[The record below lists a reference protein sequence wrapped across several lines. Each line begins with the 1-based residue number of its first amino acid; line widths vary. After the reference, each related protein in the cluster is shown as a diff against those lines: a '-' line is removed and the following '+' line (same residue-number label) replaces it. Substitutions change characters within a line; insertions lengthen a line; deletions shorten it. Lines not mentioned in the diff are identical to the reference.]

1 MSIVKSQILDQ
12 LADSYPNFPR
22 KILEKSLNL
31 VFDEIID
38 ALAKERGCEIRK
50 FGSWRIRHR
59 KKKIGR
65 NPKTGAKIDIPAK
78 KTIHWKMSKDLLNML
93 NES

>member
-1 MSIVKSQILDQ
+1 MSFVKSKILNQ
-12 LADSYPNFPR
+12 LAKSYPNYIR
-22 KILEKSLNL
+22 RDLEKALNC
-31 VFDEIID
+31 VFNEIID
-38 ALAKERGCEIRK
+38 ALAKGRGCEIRGL
-50 FGSWRIRHR
+50 GSWRTRYR

>member
-1 MSIVKSQILDQ
+1 LSFVKSKILNQ
-12 LADSYPNFPR
+12 LAKSYPNYIR
-22 KILEKSLNL
+22 RDLEKALNC
-31 VFDEIID
+31 VFNEIID
-38 ALAKERGCEIRK
+38 ALAKGRGCEIRG